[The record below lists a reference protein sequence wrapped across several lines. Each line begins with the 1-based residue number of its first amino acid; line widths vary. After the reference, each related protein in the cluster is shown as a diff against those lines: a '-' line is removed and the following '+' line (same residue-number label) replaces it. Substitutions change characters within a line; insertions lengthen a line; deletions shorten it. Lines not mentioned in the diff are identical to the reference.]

1 MSGGWMPWGQE
12 PKKGAAHRDSPWG
25 AASTL

>member
-1 MSGGWMPWGQE
+1 MPWGQE
-12 PKKGAAHRDSPWG
+12 PKKGAAHRDRLWG